1 MPASRSPLGEK
12 GKGSERERK
21 WKRWPARWV
30 TPAFTLAS
38 LWLTVT
44 WHWTRPLF
52 DTRST
57 RHVHHERRR
66 AWWSASDASGV
77 RPGEVKVTSRG
88 AICSSFDCLTG
99 GPLLMGLCWSK
110 CKQGGEWWCC
120 LKSGKL
126 NCCCGSDGKIR
137 DCQGWI
143 PTTPRRTWL
152 GNLALGFMC
161 SRSNKQEKVW
171 KKYEGIN
178 TLPGIKCLLKMRKWR
193 HTRNNHRRSANQQRD
208 A

>member
-1 MPASRSPLGEK
+1 MACQVSYTSFHVGFFVTDSNVALNPPFIWHQVYAARSPRTATRMMKRLRRFRRKARG
-12 GKGSERERK
+12 GKSNR
-21 WKRWPARWV
+21 
-30 TPAFTLAS
+30 
-38 LWLTVT
+38 
-44 WHWTRPLF
+44 
-52 DTRST
+52 
-57 RHVHHERRR
+57 
-66 AWWSASDASGV
+66 
-77 RPGEVKVTSRG
+77 VTSRG